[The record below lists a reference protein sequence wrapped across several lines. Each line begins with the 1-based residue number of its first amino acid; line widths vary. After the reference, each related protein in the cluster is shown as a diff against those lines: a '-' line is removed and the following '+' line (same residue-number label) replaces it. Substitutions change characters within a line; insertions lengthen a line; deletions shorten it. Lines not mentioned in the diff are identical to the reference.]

1 MVGRH
6 NYLLQIQSLSWMSTL
21 LRISSG
27 KKHSIMPS
35 CRHHAL
41 FMFIHIH
48 LLDGISEKKQKQQ
61 TVISLKEA
69 SRRGLNFGQLI
80 KHIQQILNK
89 LFFQIIL
96 RTIWKAGSTITGRQ
110 SKRMQKAHS
119 QRAAWQEVT
128 VNTQIVLF
136 LFSSTRKKTKPSHR
150 ICLLTS
156 LSMYLK
162 SGELQTSETWSWSC
176 WSYPSKSCSS
186 AAQSSLPLNPGI
198 LKEIKSW
205 FLQVHES
212 YP

>member
-1 MVGRH
+1 
-6 NYLLQIQSLSWMSTL
+6 
-21 LRISSG
+21 
-27 KKHSIMPS
+27 MPS
-35 CRHHAL
+35 SRHHAL
-41 FMFIHIH
+41 VMFMHIY
-48 LLDGISEKKQKQQ
+48 LLHGISEKKQKQQ
-61 TVISLKEA
+61 TVLVFKEA

-80 KHIQQILNK
+80 KQVQQILNK
-89 LFFQIIL
+89 LFFYLIL

-110 SKRMQKAHS
+110 SKRMQEAHS

-128 VNTQIVLF
+128 INAWTVLF
-136 LFSSTRKKTKPSHR
+136 LFSFSRKKAHSLNLKEKPHHR

-205 FLQVHES
+205 FL
-212 YP
+212 